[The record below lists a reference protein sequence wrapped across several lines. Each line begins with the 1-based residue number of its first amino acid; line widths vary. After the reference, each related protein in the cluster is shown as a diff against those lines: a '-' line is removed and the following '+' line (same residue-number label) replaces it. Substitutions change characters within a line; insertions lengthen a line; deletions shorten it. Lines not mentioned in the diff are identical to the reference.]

1 MGNRTSLLEAE
12 IGKLKTEG
20 DPELLIVARQWVD
33 ELQADNAKLRSGLDE
48 LTKQR
53 AERRK
58 VDYELLKLMRE
69 NEFLKAELL
78 ASSTISSRYRVALA
92 RYPDLEVDNNPFTEQ
107 PEDSSVCKD
116 VSALS
121 DRFDDSVWTL
131 PGWCQF
137 TPSSSWVTYLGLA
150 QYEIARG
157 HLPRTYFAVVKS
169 YDDFL
174 ICEFPE
180 VRLSSNR
187 SKFSRSCASEVS
199 FS

>member
-12 IGKLKTEG
+12 IGKLKMEG
-20 DPELLIVARQWVD
+20 DPEQLIVARQW
-33 ELQADNAKLRSGLDE
+33 
-48 LTKQR
+48 
-53 AERRK
+53 
-58 VDYELLKLMRE
+58 
-69 NEFLKAELL
+69 
-78 ASSTISSRYRVALA
+78 
-92 RYPDLEVDNNPFTEQ
+92 
-107 PEDSSVCKD
+107 VCKD

-121 DRFDDSVWTL
+121 DRFDDSIWTL